1 MKKHHFIKMSSIAL
15 SLFVTLGMLV
25 YCGNADD
32 GYINFDC
39 IHISKSA

>member
-1 MKKHHFIKMSSIAL
+1 MKKHHFKKMSSIAL
-15 SLFVTLGMLV
+15 SLCVTLGMVV

-39 IHISKSA
+39 VHISESA

>member
-1 MKKHHFIKMSSIAL
+1 MKKHHFM
-15 SLFVTLGMLV
+15 VV

-39 IHISKSA
+39 VHISKYA